1 MTTVSYCCI
10 IKTVENNQ
18 RIPGKMGLFTAL
30 SKNEQV
36 LDALRQAIKEG
47 NLPAGTRLSSVRQ
60 LAEEFSV
67 STKTVVR
74 ALEVLAAENLIRR
87 EQGRGVFVS
96 GRNGKER
103 FEIALAGFY
112 SNQIR
117 GRYFDF
123 LCRIAQPP
131 NRRPDFN
138 FTIRSLGT
146 APENRVHFEIELRRL
161 VEQWNVDCLLFHA
174 PSLGKEELRV
184 CMKLSV
190 PVIFLGDFCGGL
202 YPGMDFSQVT
212 GDNVR
217 FGMAAVRKMYSLTG
231 QHELVVFSGS
241 QEHYFNRYACDGV
254 FAAAERLGIR
264 IHLLEF
270 PRGFTSRYSLEEQN
284 DFLRREL
291 EKRKSEGILE
301 NPLLDLGVGEPLDRG
316 FSMLGHPCVIH
327 SAEPAENGCF
337 NFFQTINRQIERLLK
352 NSTAHK
358 KFCIEMDTVLKKRRS
373 GF

>member
-1 MTTVSYCCI
+1 
-10 IKTVENNQ
+10 
-18 RIPGKMGLFTAL
+18 MGLFTAL

-190 PVIFLGDFCGGL
+190 PVIFLGDFRGGL

-212 GDNVR
+212 ATMCALGWP
-217 FGMAAVRKMYSLTG
+217 L
-231 QHELVVFSGS
+231 SGKCT
-241 QEHYFNRYACDGV
+241 R
-254 FAAAERLGIR
+254 
-264 IHLLEF
+264 
-270 PRGFTSRYSLEEQN
+270 
-284 DFLRREL
+284 
-291 EKRKSEGILE
+291 
-301 NPLLDLGVGEPLDRG
+301 
-316 FSMLGHPCVIH
+316 
-327 SAEPAENGCF
+327 
-337 NFFQTINRQIERLLK
+337 
-352 NSTAHK
+352 
-358 KFCIEMDTVLKKRRS
+358 
-373 GF
+373 

>member
-1 MTTVSYCCI
+1 
-10 IKTVENNQ
+10 
-18 RIPGKMGLFTAL
+18 MGLFSVR

-36 LDALRQAIKEG
+36 LEALRSAVKEG
-47 NLPAGTRLSSVRQ
+47 NLPPGTRLSSVRK

-87 EQGRGVFVS
+87 EQGRGIFVS
-96 GRNGKER
+96 GRSGKEV
-103 FEIALAGFY
+103 FEVALTGFY
-112 SNQIR
+112 SNLTR
-117 GRYFDF
+117 GRGFDF
-123 LCRIAQPP
+123 LCRIALPP

-146 APENRVHFEIELRRL
+146 AGENRRNFEIEMRRL
-161 VEQWNVDCLLFHA
+161 AESLNLDCLLFHA
-174 PSLGKEELRV
+174 PSLGEEELRI
-184 CMKLSV
+184 CMKLPL
-190 PVIFLGDFCGGL
+190 PVIFLGDFRVGVYRGV
-202 YPGMDFSQVT
+202 DFSQVT

-270 PRGFTSRYSLEEQN
+270 PRGFTSRFSIEEQN
-284 DFLRREL
+284 AFL
-291 EKRKSEGILE
+291 KSELQKMNYSGVLE

-337 NFFQTINRQIERLLK
+337 NFFQTVNRQIERLLK